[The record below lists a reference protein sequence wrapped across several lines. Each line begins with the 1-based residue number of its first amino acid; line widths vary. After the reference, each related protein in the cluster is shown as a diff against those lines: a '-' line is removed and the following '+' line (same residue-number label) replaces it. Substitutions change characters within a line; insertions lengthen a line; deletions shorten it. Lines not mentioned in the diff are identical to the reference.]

1 MPRNPQPS
9 PGGRSSSFLASQP
22 TTVAFAMVVL
32 VALIILALL
41 RHLFGSV
48 RVEAGTR

>member
-1 MPRNPQPS
+1 
-9 PGGRSSSFLASQP
+9 
-22 TTVAFAMVVL
+22 VAFAMVVL